1 MKEILIIEC
10 MQEVSSFNPVQSNLQ
25 DFLIQRG
32 EEMLGQRGL
41 NTAIA
46 GALSVFESNDSVKI
60 VPTISARAISAGP
73 LSAVAWRELKTQIV
87 EAVRTCRSQPDG
99 VYVSLHGAMAAIDE
113 FDPEGALLT
122 ELRQIIGSKTPVVI
136 SLDLHGIMTNRMLR
150 CIDGF
155 AIYQT
160 YPHVDFADTGVR
172 AARLLIQ
179 LIDRDIRPNM
189 IRVAIPA
196 LVRGDEL
203 ITSSGCFGESVG
215 ECQRLEQTGAALA
228 AGIMIGNPFTDVP
241 ELCSQVLLLENG
253 NTSSLQ
259 GDAVKIA
266 TGFWSRRARMQSHL
280 VEIDA
285 ALKEAERVSGPIV
298 FTDAA
303 DATSSGA
310 TGDSNYILRAVI
322 EKDFRKRVLVQ
333 IVDAPAAK
341 IAHAVGVG
349 AIVNM
354 ELGGACD
361 PNRFTPLP
369 VTARIRLLSD
379 GQTRLETMGEQLD
392 AGLSAVLEIGN
403 ATVVVLSKPAY
414 LFDRALYFSNG
425 CDPKQYDV
433 IVVKSPHVERHMYDA
448 WVKRNLN
455 IDGPGSSSA
464 NLRRLGHQNCAR
476 PMFPLDENAEFVATP
491 AVYSRGVRHI

>member
-1 MKEILIIEC
+1 MKEILIVEC

-46 GALSVFESNDSVKI
+46 GALSVFESNNSVKI

-122 ELRQIIGSKTPVVI
+122 ELRQIIGSKIPVVI

-241 ELCSQVLLLENG
+241 ELCSQVLLLEND
-253 NTSSLQ
+253 NSSSLQ
-259 GDAVKIA
+259 G
-266 TGFWSRRARMQSHL
+266 
-280 VEIDA
+280 
-285 ALKEAERVSGPIV
+285 P
-298 FTDAA
+298 
-303 DATSSGA
+303 
-310 TGDSNYILRAVI
+310 
-322 EKDFRKRVLVQ
+322 
-333 IVDAPAAK
+333 
-341 IAHAVGVG
+341 
-349 AIVNM
+349 
-354 ELGGACD
+354 GGA
-361 PNRFTPLP
+361 
-369 VTARIRLLSD
+369 
-379 GQTRLETMGEQLD
+379 
-392 AGLSAVLEIGN
+392 AGG
-403 ATVVVLSKPAY
+403 T
-414 LFDRALYFSNG
+414 G
-425 CDPKQYDV
+425 
-433 IVVKSPHVERHMYDA
+433 
-448 WVKRNLN
+448 
-455 IDGPGSSSA
+455 
-464 NLRRLGHQNCAR
+464 
-476 PMFPLDENAEFVATP
+476 
-491 AVYSRGVRHI
+491 